1 MTSTNKAFAYVFN
14 TPAEDHKVARVL
26 SGHDPEKAVA
36 LLSLDTFD
44 AETQAKIR
52 RVASALFGASTGLDG
67 KVYNVNARVV
77 DTLMAYLVAPLSVA
91 EGVKADGL
99 AVQLIEACAIDD
111 GFTVNDL
118 LAWSSH
124 LSCTRSRE
132 TNSESITTAAAPT
145 DITEHPMFRHQA
157 TLIEQLI

>member
-91 EGVKADGL
+91 EGGQGRRTSCPTHRSLCDRRWLYRERSSSMV
-99 AVQLIEACAIDD
+99 
-111 GFTVNDL
+111 FTPVLYQKQRNQFRE
-118 LAWSSH
+118 H
-124 LSCTRSRE
+124 NHRSCS
-132 TNSESITTAAAPT
+132 
-145 DITEHPMFRHQA
+145 DRHH
-157 TLIEQLI
+157 